1 MSTSS
6 ILDVIPDGQKY
17 PYATPEQPNKL
28 SDYDLQFLS
37 LYTGQKDLDKLRE
50 HVLKVWRS
58 LKDQVQFIL
67 VFTPAHP
74 CCRECCIGV

>member
-1 MSTSS
+1 MSTSG
-6 ILDVIPDGQKY
+6 ILDVVPDGQKY

-28 SDYDLQFLS
+28 SDDDLHFLS

-58 LKDQVQFIL
+58 LKDQVLFIL
-67 VFTPAHP
+67 VSSPTYFCST
-74 CCRECCIGV
+74 E